1 MDLSAILG
9 TVMSNDSV
17 SGLSQAAG
25 VSNDEVKNV
34 LSAALPSLMNGALA
48 QSEGSDTSA
57 GFAGALAQHAADNT
71 GDLSAF
77 LSNVD
82 MKDGSKIVAHLLGS
96 NTDATVA
103 EISEKTGVSAANTG
117 SVLSAAAPLLM
128 SLLGQETSSQQQQN
142 SSAGVSTI
150 MSALLSNVDMGSLLM
165 GLLGS
170 STATTATPA
179 VTEAKPKDEKQSN
192 GLLGLLG
199 GLFK

>member
-48 QSEGSDTSA
+48 QSEGIDTSA

-128 SLLGQETSSQQQQN
+128 SLLGQETSSQQQN

>member
-128 SLLGQETSSQQQQN
+128 SLLGQETSSQQQN

-170 STATTATPA
+170 STATTAAPA